1 MTYSYYHYI
10 RVMRMIF
17 NFISSLVKGLGA
29 FIGSI
34 IFFLVYGLIGYFF
47 FWVLTMFSAF
57 FIEWK
62 WITNEY
68 VIEGIKYLF
77 VEYKHINEVVFA
89 GGFGLLG
96 VLKYLQPSRHS
107 A

>member
-1 MTYSYYHYI
+1 MLNYNINTY
-10 RVMRMIF
+10 
-17 NFISSLVKGLGA
+17 LK
-29 FIGSI
+29 I
-34 IFFLVYGLIGYFF
+34 IFLIS
-47 FWVLTMFSAF
+47 LISLISAF

-77 VEYKHINEVVFA
+77 VEYRHINEVVFA

-96 VLKYLQPSRHS
+96 VIKYLQPSRHS